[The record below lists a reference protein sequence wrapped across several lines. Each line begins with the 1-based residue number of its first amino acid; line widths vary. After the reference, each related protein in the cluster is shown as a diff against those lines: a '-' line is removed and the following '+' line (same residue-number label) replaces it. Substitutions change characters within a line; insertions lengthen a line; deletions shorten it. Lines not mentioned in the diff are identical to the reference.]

1 MVVVLRDTFKMADAE
16 RFVDR
21 LPANNSYTGGAA
33 RVYDAW
39 MPPGTV
45 SADDVVHQET
55 IRRCG
60 GTALELATGNGRF
73 LIPALEAGLDVQGI
87 DNSPAMLEICQRHAT
102 ERGLDVVLHEGDMA
116 PLALDRRFD
125 AIVCPAGSFSLITD
139 EDAALGAL
147 ESYFEHLEPGGRLSI
162 TLFTT
167 GPEDTTHFGWRLRRT
182 GTDRVSGNTFVVDE
196 ATGEDVTAQVTLTY
210 NRVETY
216 NPAGHLIGTEIRK
229 IRTRWWR
236 RDQFVEALR
245 DTGFTDIKLLGD
257 EVGWVA
263 LAIRP

>member
-1 MVVVLRDTFKMADAE
+1 MSDAV

-21 LPANNSYTGGAA
+21 LPANNSYTGVGA

-45 SADDVVHQET
+45 FDDDAVHHET
-55 IRRCG
+55 IRRSG
-60 GTALELATGNGRF
+60 GTGLELASGNGRF

-87 DNSPAMLEICQRHAT
+87 DNSPAMLEICQGHAT

-116 PLALDRRFD
+116 PLALDRTFH
-125 AIVCPAGSFSLITD
+125 AIVCPAGSFSLIVD
-139 EDAALGAL
+139 EDAALSAL
-147 ESYFEHLEPGGRLSI
+147 ASYFEHLEPGGRLSI
-162 TLFTT
+162 TLFSDVPAEKT
-167 GPEDTTHFGWRLRRT
+167 GFGWRLRRT

-196 ATGEDVTAQVTLTY
+196 SVGEDVTPQTTLTY

-216 NPAGHLIGTEIRK
+216 DPSGHLIGTEIRK
-229 IRTRWWR
+229 IRVRWWHR
-236 RDQFVEALR
+236 EQFVTALR
-245 DTGFTDIKLLGD
+245 DAGFTDIKLLGD
-257 EVGWVA
+257 ELGWVA

>member
-1 MVVVLRDTFKMADAE
+1 MADAE

-21 LPANNSYTGGAA
+21 LPANNSYIGGAA

-45 SADDVVHQET
+45 FADDIVHRET
-55 IRRCG
+55 LRRCG
-60 GTALELATGNGRF
+60 GTGLELASGNGRF
-73 LIPALEAGLDVQGI
+73 LIPALEEGLDVHGI
-87 DNSPAMLEICQRHAT
+87 DNSPAMLKICQAHAN

-116 PLALDRRFD
+116 PLAIDRRFD
-125 AIVCPAGSFSLITD
+125 AIVCPAGSFGLIID
-139 EDAALGAL
+139 EDTALNAL
-147 ESYFEHLEPGGRLSI
+147 ASYFEHLEPGGRLSI
-162 TLFTT
+162 TLSTA
-167 GPEDTTHFGWRLRRT
+167 GPDDTTHFGWRLRRT
-182 GTDRVSGNTFVVDE
+182 GTDRVSGNTYVVDE
-196 ATGEDVTAQVTLTY
+196 SVGEDVTPQTMLTY

-216 NPAGHLIGTEIRK
+216 NSDAHLIGTEIRK
-229 IRTRWWR
+229 IRVRWWH

>member
-1 MVVVLRDTFKMADAE
+1 MQWCQTFWMADAE

-45 SADDVVHQET
+45 FDDDIVHQGT
-55 IRRCG
+55 LRRAG
-60 GTALELATGNGRF
+60 GTGLELACGNGRF

-87 DNSPAMLEICQRHAT
+87 DNSAAMLEICQRHAT

-116 PLALDRRFD
+116 PLALDRHFC

-139 EDAALGAL
+139 EVTAL
-147 ESYFEHLEPGGRLSI
+147 EALTSYFEHLEPGGRLSI
-162 TLFTT
+162 TLFTE
-167 GPEDTTHFGWRLRRT
+167 GPDDTSRFGWRLRRT
-182 GTDRVSGNTFVVDE
+182 GTDRVSENTFVVDE
-196 ATGEDVTAQVTLTY
+196 ATGEDVTAQVTLMY

-216 NPAGHLIGTEIRK
+216 NAAGHLVGTEIRK
-229 IRTRWWR
+229 LRTRWWHR
-236 RDQFVEALR
+236 EQFVTALR

-257 EVGWVA
+257 ESGWVA

>member
-1 MVVVLRDTFKMADAE
+1 MADAE

-21 LPANNSYTGGAA
+21 LPANNSYIGGAA

-45 SADDVVHQET
+45 FADDVVHQET

-60 GTALELATGNGRF
+60 GTGLELASGNGRF

-87 DNSPAMLEICQRHAT
+87 DNSPAMIKICRDHAT
-102 ERGLDVVLHEGDMA
+102 ERGLDVVLHDGDIA
-116 PLALDRRFD
+116 PLALDRRFH
-125 AIVCPAGSFSLITD
+125 AIVCPAGSFGLIID

-147 ESYFEHLEPGGRLSI
+147 ASYFEHLEPGGRLSI
-162 TLFTT
+162 TLATAS
-167 GPEDTTHFGWRLRRT
+167 PDDTTHFGWRLRRT
-182 GTDRVSGNTFVVDE
+182 GTDRTSGKTFVVDE
-196 ATGEDVTAQVTLTY
+196 AVGDDVTAQTLLTY

-216 NPAGHLIGTEIRK
+216 DADGHLLDTEIRK
-229 IRTRWWR
+229 IRVRWWH

-245 DTGFTDIKLLGD
+245 DTGFIDVKLLGD
-257 EVGWVA
+257 EHGWVA

>member
-1 MVVVLRDTFKMADAE
+1 MSAAE

-21 LPANNSYTGGAA
+21 LPANNSYMGAAA

-45 SADDVVHQET
+45 FDDDVVHQAT
-55 IRRCG
+55 IRRGG
-60 GTALELATGNGRF
+60 GTGLELATGNGRF

-87 DNSPAMLEICQRHAT
+87 DNSPAMLKICQRHAL

-139 EDAALGAL
+139 EDAALEAL
-147 ESYFEHLEPGGRLSI
+147 VSYREHLEPGGRLSI
-162 TLFTT
+162 TLFTEGPDDT
-167 GPEDTTHFGWRLRRT
+167 GHFGWRLRRT

-196 ATGEDVTAQVTLTY
+196 ATGEDVTEQVTLTY

-216 NPAGHLIGTEIRK
+216 DATGHLLGTEIRK
-229 IRTRWWR
+229 LRTRWWH
-236 RDQFVEALR
+236 RDEFVTALR
-245 DTGFTDIKLLGD
+245 NTGFTDIKLLGD
-257 EVGWVA
+257 EMGWVA
-263 LAIRP
+263 LAVRP

>member
-1 MVVVLRDTFKMADAE
+1 MSRDTSQMADAE

-45 SADDVVHQET
+45 FDDDVVHRET
-55 IRRCG
+55 LRRGG
-60 GTALELATGNGRF
+60 GTGLELASGNGRF
-73 LIPALEAGLDVQGI
+73 LIPALEEGLDVQGI
-87 DNSPAMLEICQRHAT
+87 DNSPAMLEICQSHAT

-116 PLALDRRFD
+116 RLSLGRRFH
-125 AIVCPAGSFSLITD
+125 ALVCPAGSFSLIID
-139 EDAALGAL
+139 EVTALDALG
-147 ESYFEHLEPGGRLSI
+147 SYFEHLEPGGRLSI
-162 TLFTT
+162 TLFTA
-167 GPEDTTHFGWRLRRT
+167 GPNDTTHFGWRLRRT
-182 GTDRVSGNTFVVDE
+182 GTDRVSGDTFVVDE
-196 ATGEDVTAQVTLTY
+196 SVGEGVTPQTTLTY

-216 NPAGHLIGTEIRK
+216 DPKGRLIGTEIRK
-229 IRTRWWR
+229 IRLRWWH
-236 RDQFVEALR
+236 RDEFVAALR

-257 EVGWVA
+257 ELGWVA

>member
-1 MVVVLRDTFKMADAE
+1 MSAAE

-21 LPANNSYTGGAA
+21 LPVNNSYTGDAA

-45 SADDVVHQET
+45 FADDVVHRET
-55 IRRCG
+55 LRRAG
-60 GTALELATGNGRF
+60 GTGLELATGNGRF

-87 DNSPAMLEICQRHAT
+87 DNSPAMLEICQAHAT

-116 PLALDRRFD
+116 PLALDRRFH

-139 EDAALGAL
+139 EDAALHAL
-147 ESYFEHLEPGGRLSI
+147 ASYRDHLEPGGRLSI
-162 TLFTT
+162 TLFT
-167 GPEDTTHFGWRLRRT
+167 EDPDDSTHFGWRLRRT
-182 GTDRVSGNTFVVDE
+182 GTDRASGNTFVVDE
-196 ATGEDVTAQVTLTY
+196 ATGVDVTPQVTLTY

-216 NPAGHLIGTEIRK
+216 DAAGHLRGTEIRK
-229 IRTRWWR
+229 IRTRWWH
-236 RDQFVEALR
+236 RDQFVTALT
-245 DTGFTDIKLLGD
+245 DTGFADIKLLGD
-257 EVGWVA
+257 ESGWVA